1 MMTSPVGGP
10 HWEVPPSMATIAKDP
25 SMTIRMRTIF
35 AAAGLAGVLALGGQL
50 AAIAQ
55 DKTGDNISQES
66 AKADEPATAKLYA
79 MARDLVDYGRANNDP
94 LSLIV
99 AAGIRQ
105 QIALTEVDRKPSS
118 TEGSGAAAEDP
129 TPELTVEAILDEAKS
144 MSGDDEAIVALAD
157 DVTASAT
164 KGRSA
169 GPGYNVVT
177 LPGNTTDNYDRVDFN
192 GGEYA
197 EVYAEGSG
205 ATNLD
210 LYVYDENGNLI
221 CSDTDYSDIAYCGWT
236 PKWTGPFSIKVINQG
251 SASNRYALITN

>member
-1 MMTSPVGGP
+1 MTFRAG
-10 HWEVPPSMATIAKDP
+10 
-25 SMTIRMRTIF
+25 TIF
-35 AAAGLAGVLALGGQL
+35 AAAGLAAVMAIGVPMSAM
-50 AAIAQ
+50 AQ
-55 DKTGDNISQES
+55 EQGSNLSQEA
-66 AKADEPATAKLYA
+66 AKSDKPATAKLYA
-79 MARDLVDYGRANNDP
+79 MARDLVDYGRTNNDP

-99 AAGIRQ
+99 AANIRQ
-105 QIALTEVDRKPSS
+105 QIQLTEVDRKPTS

-129 TPELTVEAILDEAKS
+129 TPELTVDAILDEAKS

-157 DVTASAT
+157 DIKASAT
-164 KGRSA
+164 KGRTA

-177 LPGNTTDNYDRVDFN
+177 LPASTTDNYDNVSFN

-205 ATNLD
+205 ASNLD

-236 PKWTGPFSIKVINQG
+236 PKWTGGFTIKVINQG
-251 SASNRYALITN
+251 GSSNRYALITN

>member
-1 MMTSPVGGP
+1 MTFRVS
-10 HWEVPPSMATIAKDP
+10 TIL
-25 SMTIRMRTIF
+25 

-50 AAIAQ
+50 AAVAQ
-55 DKTGDNISQES
+55 DKGDNISQEA
-66 AKADEPATAKLYA
+66 AKPDEPATAKLYA
-79 MARDLVDYGRANNDP
+79 MARDLVEYGRKNNDP

-99 AAGIRQ
+99 AANIRQ
-105 QIALTEVDRKPSS
+105 QISLTEVDRKPTS
-118 TEGSGAAAEDP
+118 TEGTGGTAEDA
-129 TPELTVEAILDEAKS
+129 TPELTVDAILDEAKS
-144 MSGDDEAIVALAD
+144 MSSDDEAIVALAD
-157 DVTASAT
+157 DIKASAT
-164 KGRSA
+164 KGRTA

-177 LPGNTTDNYDRVDFN
+177 LPGSTTDNYDNVSFN

>member
-1 MMTSPVGGP
+1 MTLRIK
-10 HWEVPPSMATIAKDP
+10 TIV
-25 SMTIRMRTIF
+25 
-35 AAAGLAGVLALGGQL
+35 AAAGLVGVMAIGGHM

-55 DKTGDNISQES
+55 EQGTNVSEEA

-79 MARDLVDYGRANNDP
+79 MARDLVEYGRKNNDP

-99 AAGIRQ
+99 AANIRQ
-105 QIALTEVDRKPSS
+105 QISLTEVDRKPTS
-118 TEGSGAAAEDP
+118 TEGAGGTAEDA

-157 DVTASAT
+157 DITASAT
-164 KGRSA
+164 KGRTA

-177 LPGNTTDNYDRVDFN
+177 LPGSTTDNYDNVSFN

-197 EVYAEGSG
+197 EVYTEGSG

-210 LYVYDENGNLI
+210 LFVYDENGNLI

-236 PKWTGPFSIKVINQG
+236 PKWTGGFTIKVINQG
-251 SASNRYALITN
+251 GSSNRYALITN

>member
-1 MMTSPVGGP
+1 
-10 HWEVPPSMATIAKDP
+10 
-25 SMTIRMRTIF
+25 MTIRLRTIF
-35 AAAGLAGVLALGGQL
+35 AAAGLAGVLAVGGQMAVVAQEKGNNVSADAPT
-50 AAIAQ
+50 AA
-55 DKTGDNISQES
+55 D
-66 AKADEPATAKLYA
+66 PVAKLYA
-79 MARDLVDYGRANNDP
+79 MARDLVEYGRKNNDP

-105 QIALTEVDRKPSS
+105 QITLTEVDRKPT
-118 TEGSGAAAEDP
+118 TEGATGEAAPDS
-129 TPELTVEAILDEAKS
+129 TPELTVDAILEEATS
-144 MSGDDEAIVALAD
+144 MSGDDEQIAALAE
-157 DVTASAT
+157 DVKASAT

-177 LPGNTTDNYDRVDFN
+177 LPGNTTDNYDNVDFN

-210 LYVYDENGNLI
+210 LYVYDENDNLI

-236 PKWTGPFSIKVINQG
+236 PKWTGPFHIEVVNRG
-251 SASNRYALITN
+251 DASNRYALITN

>member
-1 MMTSPVGGP
+1 
-10 HWEVPPSMATIAKDP
+10 
-25 SMTIRMRTIF
+25 MTIRIRTIL
-35 AAAGLAGVLALGGQL
+35 AAAGLAGVVAMGGQM
-50 AAIAQ
+50 AAVAQ
-55 DKTGDNISQES
+55 EQGSNLSQDA

-79 MARDLVDYGRANNDP
+79 MARDLVEYGRQNNDP

-99 AAGIRQ
+99 AANIRQ
-105 QIALTEVDRKPSS
+105 QVSLTEIDRKPTS

-129 TPELTVEAILDEAKS
+129 TPELTVDAILDEAKS

-157 DVTASAT
+157 DIKASAT
-164 KGRSA
+164 KGRTA

-177 LPGNTTDNYDRVDFN
+177 LPGSTTDNYDNVSFN

-205 ATNLD
+205 ASNLD
-210 LYVYDENGNLI
+210 LYIYDENGNLI

-236 PKWTGPFSIKVINQG
+236 PKWTGGFTIKVINQG
-251 SASNRYALITN
+251 GASNRYALITN

>member
-1 MMTSPVGGP
+1 
-10 HWEVPPSMATIAKDP
+10 
-25 SMTIRMRTIF
+25 MTIRMRTIF
-35 AAAGLAGVLALGGQL
+35 AAAGLAGMLAAGGQMAVFAQEKGGNVSTDAPT
-50 AAIAQ
+50 AA
-55 DKTGDNISQES
+55 D
-66 AKADEPATAKLYA
+66 PVAKLYA
-79 MARDLVDYGRANNDP
+79 MARDLVEYGRKNNDP

-105 QIALTEVDRKPSS
+105 QITLTEVDRKPK
-118 TEGSGAAAEDP
+118 TKGAGGEAAPDD

-144 MSGDDEAIVALAD
+144 MSGDDEQIVALAA
-157 DVTASAT
+157 DVVASAT

-177 LPGNTTDNYDRVDFN
+177 LAGNTVDGYYGVDFN

-210 LYVYDENGNLI
+210 LYIYDENGNLI

-236 PKWTGPFSIKVINQG
+236 PKWTGPFDIEVINRG
-251 SASNRYALITN
+251 DRSNRYALITN

>member
-1 MMTSPVGGP
+1 
-10 HWEVPPSMATIAKDP
+10 
-25 SMTIRMRTIF
+25 MTILMRTIF
-35 AAAGLAGVLALGGQL
+35 AAAGLAGMLAVGGQTAVFAQEKGTNVSADAPT
-50 AAIAQ
+50 AA
-55 DKTGDNISQES
+55 D
-66 AKADEPATAKLYA
+66 PVAKLYA
-79 MARDLVDYGRANNDP
+79 MARDLVEYGRKNNDP

-105 QIALTEVDRKPSS
+105 QITLTEVDRKPKS
-118 TEGSGAAAEDP
+118 EGAGGEAAPDN
-129 TPELTVEAILDEAKS
+129 TPELTVETILDEAKS
-144 MSGDDEAIVALAD
+144 MSGDDEQIVALAE
-157 DVTASAT
+157 DVMASAT

-177 LPGNTTDNYDRVDFN
+177 LPGSTTDNYDGVDFN

-236 PKWTGPFSIKVINQG
+236 PKWTGPFDIVVINRG
-251 SASNRYALITN
+251 DSSNRYALITN